1 MISLSDLCWLFL
13 GHLWALLVLITD
25 LLPELLPELL
35 PHLQRPLAPKTCR
48 PHRLKH
54 RSPLTTVEGPRS
66 LASYDAPGILRDAS
80 HTTPPSPT
88 AAGDTQ
94 SEPLEACRS
103 RLGKCGPIP
112 HIMSATNS
120 TASIMSGA
128 ASFKLHSHYLTV
140 TSGTER

>member
-1 MISLSDLCWLFL
+1 MRSDQVISLSDLCWLFL
-13 GHLWALLVLITD
+13 GHVWALLVLITD
-25 LLPELLPELL
+25 LLPELLPQLLPELLPELL

-94 SEPLEACRS
+94 SEPLEA
-103 RLGKCGPIP
+103 
-112 HIMSATNS
+112 
-120 TASIMSGA
+120 
-128 ASFKLHSHYLTV
+128 
-140 TSGTER
+140 